1 MISEP
6 VGQPDANMVYSVTV
20 GKIRMR
26 EVDFQEKA
34 LVTRLDV
41 TNTEESAGVWK
52 ENQLGR
58 HKT

>member
-1 MISEP
+1 M
-6 VGQPDANMVYSVTV
+6 M
-20 GKIRMR
+20 RMR
-26 EVDFQEKA
+26 EVNFQEKT

-58 HKT
+58 HKK